1 MIKMTIHNGEEVQ
14 QRNLPCDFLSL
25 RMSLYQMNL
34 MRAPSEVSVWDVQ
47 AEFTSTD
54 PIGQKLIS
62 LIRPTDLLSDV
73 DVAVHQ
79 IKAAPTSIRETLCQ
93 HLLNGDLDT
102 IEDIKID
109 RDRLLEEMCGARQ
122 AYYFPLTCSV
132 TDEDGELYE
141 SDASELTQY
150 SEQIQDAIEK
160 DQARDIDTM
169 VMYFW
174 CHNPKLNDSIQSK
187 LLTAVWGVEEIRG
200 HLYGRVEVTSTVPL
214 TAEETAAM
222 KAWISGQ
229 NSDGLGE
236 GFEQRPIQ
244 FIGVNAFVLFSDSF
258 FLLVAAFNL
267 SFCFGHDFL
276 LFLKLQ
282 RHSIMIKNATFG
294 INKPQDSGISSSLF
308 WRK

>member
-34 MRAPSEVSVWDVQ
+34 MRAPSEVSVRDVQ

-79 IKAAPTSIRETLCQ
+79 IKAEATSIRETLCQ

-102 IEDIKID
+102 IEDIKVD

-150 SEQIQDAIEK
+150 SEQIQDAVEK

-169 VMYFW
+169 AMYFW

-200 HLYGRVEVTSTVPL
+200 QLYGRVEVTSTVPL

-236 GFEQRPIQ
+236 GFEQRPIETDYGDIYVH
-244 FIGVNAFVLFSDSF
+244 FWNSGSDY
-258 FLLVAAFNL
+258 FLSTTEELNL
-267 SFCFGHDFL
+267 DLAQSDQGWG
-276 LFLKLQ
+276 
-282 RHSIMIKNATFG
+282 G
-294 INKPQDSGISSSLF
+294 IQM
-308 WRK
+308 

>member
-1 MIKMTIHNGEEVQ
+1 MTKMTIHNGEEVQ

-34 MRAPSEVSVWDVQ
+34 MRAPSEVSVRDVQ

-169 VMYFW
+169 AMYFW

-200 HLYGRVEVTSTVPL
+200 QLYGRVEVTSTVPL

-236 GFEQRPIQ
+236 GFEQRPIKTDYGDIYVH
-244 FIGVNAFVLFSDSF
+244 FWNSGSDY
-258 FLLVAAFNL
+258 FLSTTEELNL
-267 SFCFGHDFL
+267 DLAQSDQGWG
-276 LFLKLQ
+276 
-282 RHSIMIKNATFG
+282 G
-294 INKPQDSGISSSLF
+294 IQM
-308 WRK
+308 

>member
-62 LIRPTDLLSDV
+62 LIHPTDLLSDV

-79 IKAAPTSIRETLCQ
+79 IKASPTSIRETLCQ

-169 VMYFW
+169 AMYFW

-200 HLYGRVEVTSTVPL
+200 QLYGRVEVTSTVPL

-236 GFEQRPIQ
+236 GFEQRPIETDYGDIYVH
-244 FIGVNAFVLFSDSF
+244 FWNSGSDY
-258 FLLVAAFNL
+258 FLSTTEELNL
-267 SFCFGHDFL
+267 DLAQSDQGWG
-276 LFLKLQ
+276 
-282 RHSIMIKNATFG
+282 G
-294 INKPQDSGISSSLF
+294 IQM
-308 WRK
+308 